1 MTPDPNR
8 EGWVAL
14 NCVRGL
20 TPRLATLLLE
30 RFGDPAGIARSA
42 GAAGLFGADAPS
54 GSDAL
59 AGLGPLGESTLRDLR
74 ELGSE
79 AARRRARLEIERA
92 EALGARIVTRG
103 EPGYPARL
111 GLGVPDPPPALYV
124 RGEIHPQ
131 DAGAVAIVGSRM
143 ATPYGLEVA
152 RRLAGDLA
160 EEGYTIVSG
169 LARGIDAAAHR
180 GALEAGGRTLAVLG
194 CGIDRIY
201 PRSHAELA
209 GAVARRGAVISEFPL
224 GTAPLKPRFPIRNR
238 LISGLSLAV
247 VVVEAAERSGS
258 LITARL
264 AMEQGRE
271 VGAVPGPV
279 TSPASAGTNK
289 LLIDGATLVR
299 TWRDVA
305 EAIPEELRPPAR
317 DRKTVP
323 EDLGERARRI
333 LEALSPEAP
342 RHVDT
347 LARELRSG
355 AGELLAD
362 LLDLELRRL
371 VVSLPGGHFLRR
383 T

>member
-1 MTPDPNR
+1 M
-8 EGWVAL
+8 AL

-20 TPRLATLLLE
+20 TPRLAALLLE

-42 GAAGLFGADAPS
+42 PEAL
-54 GSDAL
+54 SDPGAL
-59 AGLGPLGESTLRDLR
+59 AELGPLPHTTLDDLR
-74 ELGSE
+74 ALGTE

-111 GLGVPDPPPALYV
+111 GVGVPDPPPALYV
-124 RGEIHPQ
+124 RGEIHPA
-131 DAGAVAIVGSRM
+131 DTHAVAIVGSRL

-152 RRLAGDLA
+152 RRLAGDLVD
-160 EEGYTIVSG
+160 GKYTIISG

-209 GAVARRGAVISEFPL
+209 EAVARRGAVLSEFPL
-224 GTAPLKPRFPIRNR
+224 GTVPLKPHFPIRNR

-279 TSPASAGTNK
+279 TSPVSAGTNK

-299 TWRDVA
+299 TWRDVV
-305 EAIPEELRPPAR
+305 EAIPEALRAPAR
-317 DRKTVP
+317 GGSGLP
-323 EDLGERARRI
+323 EDLGERLRGI
-333 LEALSPEAP
+333 LDALSPEAP

-355 AGELLAD
+355 AGDLLAD

-383 T
+383 A